1 MRDDSKYY
9 YKDKGSM
16 MIFDSTV
23 AYVLTYDALPKLKEL
38 VKLYKDKV
46 YIAKDYQKQW
56 EFFRFFDSWEL
67 YGDECGIINESL
79 RPFLKIEDLVIDE
92 STSSFIYYDDEAED
106 FDVET
111 WLKDAE
117 ENAQKY
123 LENCIWFFK
132 YIKFVGD
139 EANKYWDEYQK
150 RFEEIKKELKGY
162 NLSI

>member
-23 AYVLTYDALPKLKEL
+23 AYVLTYEALPELKEL
-38 VKLYKDKV
+38 VQLYKDKV

-92 STSSFIYYDDEAED
+92 STSAFVFYDDEAED
-106 FDVET
+106 FDEER
-111 WLKDAE
+111 WFKDAE
-117 ENAQKY
+117 ENARKY
-123 LENCIWFFK
+123 LENCIRFFK
-132 YIKFVGD
+132 DIKFVGD
-139 EANKYWDEYQK
+139 EAIKYWDEYQK
-150 RFEEIKKELKGY
+150 RFEEIKKELEGCD
-162 NLSI
+162 LCV

>member
-46 YIAKDYQKQW
+46 YISEDYQRQW
-56 EFFRFFDSWEL
+56 EYFGYFDGWDYE
-67 YGDECGIINESL
+67 DGIINESL
-79 RPFLKIEDLVIDE
+79 WPYLKIEDLVIDE
-92 STSSFIYYDDEAED
+92 STSSFVFYDDEAED
-106 FDVET
+106 FDKER
-111 WLKDAE
+111 WFKDAE